1 MNKNINE
8 IVERLLS
15 AKEAYYNSESSLM
28 TDAEFDALEDKL
40 REIDPDNSYF
50 SIVGTDFVRGEKIK
64 HVYPMLSMQKGKT
77 ISDILKW
84 IEKLSIKNT
93 GFCIQPK
100 IDGLSAS
107 LAYENGRIKYIA
119 TRGDGETG
127 QIITHIADYVSDI
140 KKNISF
146 SNGNIEIRG
155 ELYLPKNTPF
165 DTGNRPLRNNCVG
178 LINRKEN
185 ISDLK
190 YVRFVAYQIEGIKFD
205 NENSKIDLLKNEGFN
220 SVDYFI
226 AEDISDIE
234 SVYQKY
240 LDMLRSKWEFETD
253 GLIIT
258 VNDASLFDEIDS
270 RWVIDHHHH
279 YSIALKPPSESR
291 ETELERIEWQVS
303 RQGNAVPVAVFSP
316 VIIGGANIE
325 RASLANAAAV
335 RSMRL
340 RTGNKLLVER
350 ANDVIPYVKE
360 NLSHGGEDTDLVINK
375 CPSCSSKL
383 IDSGVHIKCIN
394 PSCPEVNIQKILF
407 WVKESAVENISE
419 ATIRKLY
426 DLDIV
431 KSISDL
437 YSLKAESLNIPGFAE
452 KKTANFISEISKS
465 RKMTASDFISKL
477 GIPLVQSKTLAKLSI
492 RSIDDFLSFNDET
505 YVVGRNIIEWKN
517 DSVNMNY
524 FNEILSAV
532 EIEASEDK
540 ETLGKICATGKGPL
554 PRNELAKKIADAGYE
569 FTDAVTK
576 DLSILL
582 CDDVNSSSSKISK
595 ARKLSIKIMT
605 YDEFFSA

>member
-1 MNKNINE
+1 MNKIIDD
-8 IVERLLS
+8 IVDRLLS
-15 AKEAYYNSESSLM
+15 AKEAYYNSESSIM
-28 TDAEFDALEDKL
+28 TDAEFDALEDQL

-50 SIVGTDFVRGEKIK
+50 SKVGSDFVHGEKIK

-77 ISDILKW
+77 IPDIAKW
-84 IEKLSIKNT
+84 IEKLSVENT

-107 LAYENGRIKYIA
+107 IAYENGRIKYIA

-127 QIITHIADYVSDI
+127 QIITHIEDYVSDI

-146 SNGNIEIRG
+146 SKDNIEVRG
-155 ELYLPKNTPF
+155 ELYLPKNTSF

-190 YVRFVAYQIEGIKFD
+190 YVRFVAYQIEGMKFD
-205 NENSKIDLLKNEGFN
+205 NENSKIDLLKKEGFN

-226 AEDISDIE
+226 AMDISDIE
-234 SVYQKY
+234 NMYQKY
-240 LDMLRSKWEFETD
+240 LDQLRSEWEFETD

-258 VNDASLFDEIDS
+258 VNDSSLFDEIDS

-279 YSIALKPPSESR
+279 YSIALKPPSESK
-291 ETELERIEWQVS
+291 ETSLERIEWQVS
-303 RQGNAVPVAVFSP
+303 RQGNVVPVAVFSP
-316 VIIGGANIE
+316 IIIGGAKIE
-325 RASLANAAAV
+325 RASLANASTV

-340 RTGNKLLVER
+340 KKGSRLLVER

-360 NLSHGGEDTDLVINK
+360 NLSKNDDETDLIISE

-383 IDSGVHIKCIN
+383 TDSGVHIKCIN
-394 PSCPEVNIQKILF
+394 QSCPEVNIQKILF
-407 WVKESAVENISE
+407 WVKESSVENISE
-419 ATIRKLY
+419 ATIRKLFE
-426 DLDIV
+426 LGLV

-437 YSLKAESLNIPGFAE
+437 YSLKAESLDIPGFAE

-465 RKMTASDFISKL
+465 RRMTASAFISKL
-477 GIPLVQSKTLAKLSI
+477 GIPLVQAKTLAKLSI

-517 DSVNMNY
+517 DSANMSY
-524 FNEILSAV
+524 FNEILSAI
-532 EIEASEDK
+532 EIVSIEEK
-540 ETLGKICATGKGPL
+540 ETNGKICATGKGPL
-554 PRNELAKKIADAGYE
+554 PRNELAKIITDAGYE
-569 FTDAVTK
+569 FSDTVTK
-576 DLSILL
+576 DLSVLL
-582 CDDVNSSSSKISK
+582 CDDVNSSSSKIAK
-595 ARKLSIKIMT
+595 AKKLGIKIMT
-605 YDEFFSA
+605 YEDFLNA